1 MKFYL
6 LIDEEGDLIIN
17 EKQAKIARR
26 IYKDYLDG
34 KGSNRI
40 ARELE
45 DEGVPNWSG
54 KSKWCESSI
63 RRMLSN
69 EKYKGDALLQKNYL
83 KM

>member
-17 EKQAKIARR
+17 EKQAKIVRR

-40 ARELE
+40 A
-45 DEGVPNWSG
+45 
-54 KSKWCESSI
+54 
-63 RRMLSN
+63 
-69 EKYKGDALLQKNYL
+69 
-83 KM
+83 